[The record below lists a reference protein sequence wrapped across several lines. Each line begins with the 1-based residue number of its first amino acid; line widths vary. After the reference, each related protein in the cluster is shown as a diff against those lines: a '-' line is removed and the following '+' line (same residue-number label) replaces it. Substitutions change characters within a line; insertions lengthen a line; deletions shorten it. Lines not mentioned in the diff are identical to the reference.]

1 MFRFQTYIYKLRHLM
16 NSDFAHSAYVRSL
29 INFLKFVQILM
40 RFEYSD
46 NLKHGKWVRV
56 CINGRIASVKD

>member
-1 MFRFQTYIYKLRHLM
+1 M
-16 NSDFAHSAYVRSL
+16 NSDFAYSTYVRSL